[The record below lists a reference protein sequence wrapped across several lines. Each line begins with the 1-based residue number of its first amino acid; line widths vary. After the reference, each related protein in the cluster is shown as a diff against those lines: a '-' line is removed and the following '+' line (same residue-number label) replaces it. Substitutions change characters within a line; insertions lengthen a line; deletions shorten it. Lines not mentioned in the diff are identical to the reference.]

1 MYDSYIGFVLEEN
14 MLFIGKRG
22 FERFSDELRAL
33 GYEPF
38 ALEPLPGLNDIVAD
52 HADTL
57 ICELDGF
64 FFAPREVIERLP
76 PTVQG
81 FRSVQARPHGAYPDD
96 VCLNAL
102 LVGDR
107 LFARLESLSDELW
120 RAAEEKFKLVN
131 IKQGYAKCSAL
142 ALGDCVITADR
153 GLASALGR
161 EGIAMLLIP
170 PGKIALEGC
179 EYGFI
184 GGASF
189 FDKNR
194 QRAVFFGS
202 LPELF
207 ADEVRDFCASAGAEV
222 VELSGELTDFGGA
235 VIYSPS
241 KTRM

>member
-1 MYDSYIGFVLEEN
+1 
-14 MLFIGKRG
+14 MLLIGKRG

-57 ICELDGF
+57 ICELDGE

-81 FRSVQARPHGAYPDD
+81 FRSVQERPHGAYPDD

-102 LVGDR
+102 SVGNR
-107 LFARLESLSDELW
+107 LFARLESLSDGLL
-120 RAAEEKFKLVN
+120 RAARERKLRLVN
-131 IKQGYAKCSAL
+131 VRQGYAKCSAL
-142 ALGDCVITADR
+142 ALGDRVITADR
-153 GLASALGR
+153 GLSAALGR
-161 EGIAMLLIP
+161 EGIATLLIP
-170 PGKIALEGC
+170 PGNIALGGC

-184 GGASF
+184 GGAAF

-207 ADEVRDFCASAGAEV
+207 ADEVREFCASAEVEV

-235 VIYSPS
+235 VIYSAS